1 MLYVL
6 WGKKYECTLQ
16 LKYKGESCQLY
27 WRRDKRYF
35 VLVCLNLAL
44 SIIDT
49 ERSNHELNTLFKS
62 IKATKIES
70 IMNII
75 GSAFPMQQTFIK
87 SIKHS

>member
-1 MLYVL
+1 M
-6 WGKKYECTLQ
+6 CC
-16 LKYKGESCQLY
+16 GEKNMNVHYS
-27 WRRDKRYF
+27 WDTKRAVNYIGEGIKDIYF

-87 SIKHS
+87 SI